1 MEIIPERDY
10 VFQVFFRFMETILK
24 IEKLVHGGLGLSRT
38 ERGIV
43 FVADVLPGETVRAV
57 MERPSGGQTHA
68 VCAEVIE
75 PSVSRRLP
83 PCPLSGVCGGC
94 DWLHIEYQKQLSI
107 KKEIFRECLVRTGKI
122 KDIPDITA
130 HASPEFGYR
139 RRVQVKID
147 RVKGTA
153 GFYKKKSN
161 EVVSVSHC
169 PLLCDSLNHF
179 LSRLPNHLSTL
190 PKNTEQVK
198 AVAGTLQHP
207 HEAFVGCSSV
217 ASSPVIQGLTAERT
231 VIQVESFHFSVAG
244 SSFFQ
249 SNIFLCG
256 PLGRFAAEWLEGE
269 SFCDLYGGAGF
280 FSAFVAPRFF
290 GGTLVDNEESHVA
303 EARRNLAENGI
314 ATVSSIAQT
323 AAGFVEALGRGNK
336 KPTCIIVD
344 PPRTGMDERV
354 RFGIAKILP
363 PVILYVSCDP
373 ATQARDAGFFVNTH
387 GYRIEKAALFDFYP
401 QTHHLETALLLKR

>member
-1 MEIIPERDY
+1 
-10 VFQVFFRFMETILK
+10 METILK

-38 ERGIV
+38 EQGIV

-57 MERPSGGQTHA
+57 MERPMAGQA
-68 VCAEVIE
+68 RAACSEVIE

-83 PCPLSGVCGGC
+83 PCPLAGVCGGC
-94 DWLHIEYQKQLSI
+94 DWLHIEYKKQLSI
-107 KKEIFRECLVRTGKI
+107 KEEIFRECLVRTGKI

-153 GFYKKKSN
+153 GFYKRKSN
-161 EVVSVSHC
+161 EVISVSHC
-169 PLLCDSLNHF
+169 PLLCDSLNDF
-179 LSRLPNHLSTL
+179 LSRLPNHLSTF
-190 PKNTEQVK
+190 PKKTEQVK
-198 AVAGTLQHP
+198 AIAGTAPEPQKITKGYSL
-207 HEAFVGCSSV
+207 V
-217 ASSPVIQGLTAERT
+217 ASSPVIQGFTVERT
-231 VIQVESFHFSVAG
+231 EIQVESLRFSVAG

-256 PLGRFAAEWLEGE
+256 PLGRYAAEWLEGE

-280 FSAFVAPRFF
+280 FSAFVAPRFS
-290 GGTLVDNEESHVA
+290 GGILVDNEESHVA
-303 EARRNLAENGI
+303 EAKSNFAENGI
-314 ATVSSIAQT
+314 TNVSSVAQT
-323 AAGFVEALGRGNK
+323 AAVFVETLGRGNK
-336 KPTCIIVD
+336 KPTCVIVD
-344 PPRTGMDERV
+344 PPRTGLDERT
-354 RFGIAKILP
+354 RLGISKILP

-373 ATQARDAGFFVNTH
+373 ATQARDAGFFVNAH

-401 QTHHLETALLLKR
+401 QTHHLETVLLLKR